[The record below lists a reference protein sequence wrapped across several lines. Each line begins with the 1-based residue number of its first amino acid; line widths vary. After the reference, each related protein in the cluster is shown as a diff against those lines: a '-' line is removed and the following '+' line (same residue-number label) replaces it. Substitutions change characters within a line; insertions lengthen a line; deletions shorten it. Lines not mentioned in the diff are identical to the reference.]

1 MLDALGH
8 VHSDVVGDVSYA
20 KSFMQ
25 GEVLDVE
32 RRRPWN
38 DDEKMAFIS
47 SVGID
52 RGQSVRKADN

>member
-1 MLDALGH
+1 MRDALRH
-8 VHSDVVGDVSYA
+8 VHCDVVRDVSYA

-38 DDEKMAFIS
+38 DDKKVAIIS

>member
-1 MLDALGH
+1 MRDALRH
-8 VHSDVVGDVSYA
+8 VHCDVVRDVSYA

-32 RRRPWN
+32 RRLPRN
-38 DDEKMAFIS
+38 DDEKMAIIS

-52 RGQSVRKADN
+52 RVLICVEN